1 VLTKGDVAVD
11 ECGFD
16 GRKFSG
22 SQVPFAEEL
31 VDWPDADRT
40 VSLLGSREPTL
51 L

>member
-1 VLTKGDVAVD
+1 MYRLAKARKVGQFGSAVCPPAVLTKGDVAVD

-31 VDWPDADRT
+31 
-40 VSLLGSREPTL
+40 
-51 L
+51 